1 MNVGDKFKVSAL
13 HLACRRG
20 NLEAAEILLSH
31 PDIIVD
37 IKDEH
42 DDTPLHEACLH
53 GSDTVVEKLLLNNVA
68 ISHSFYDS
76 FNEDNQTPLH
86 LACREG
92 HTKIVKMLLEQC
104 PVGHLMTFLGAHDS
118 RGNTAFHLAVES
130 FGVSETLQLVVYFQA
145 CNWHDI

>member
-53 GSDTVVEKLLLNNVA
+53 GSDTVVEKLLLNNVTT
-68 ISHSFYDS
+68 SHSFYNS
-76 FNEDNQTPLH
+76 DNQTPLH
-86 LACREG
+86 LACQEG

-104 PVGHLMTFLGAHDS
+104 PVWHLMTLLGAHDS
-118 RGNTAFHLAVES
+118 RGNTALHLAVES
-130 FGVSETLQLVVYFQA
+130 FGVSRTLHRL
-145 CNWHDI
+145 